1 VKRTLCFSTA
11 ASWLILFLLLGSAFT
26 AQAQS
31 ADPVVRA
38 VLFYSPTCPHCAMVI
53 QDDLPPLFEKY
64 GTQLEI
70 IAVDLSQMERSTLYQ
85 AAITR
90 FQNAN
95 IYVRNLRS

>member
-1 VKRTLCFSTA
+1 VKRQLFFLTA
-11 ASWLILFLLLGSAFT
+11 ASWLILFLLLGSPFT
-26 AQAQS
+26 TQAQS
-31 ADPVVRA
+31 ADPVVKA
-38 VLFYSPTCPHCAMVI
+38 VLFYSPTCPHCAMLI
-53 QDDLPPLFEKY
+53 EKDLPPLFEKY

-70 IAVDLSQMERSTLYQ
+70 IAVDLSQMEGSTLYQ